1 MLTFLSRRLIASI
14 LVLFVASYIV
24 YVLAATAGDPLA
36 ELRTSTAR
44 NKQALIDQR
53 IQELQLNVPA
63 PLRYFLWLGD
73 AIRGNLGTNL
83 QGQSVNTQVAN
94 AAGVTIQL
102 LTASLV
108 LAVIIGILI
117 GITSALRQYSGYDY
131 TVTFLAFLAFS
142 LPSFFIAVVLKA
154 YVGIA
159 FNNFLG
165 APNIPWYLLI
175 IIPLVLGFLWMGIIG
190 GVAKTRWLVF
200 GIATVV

>member
-108 LAVIIGILI
+108 LAV
-117 GITSALRQYSGYDY
+117 
-131 TVTFLAFLAFS
+131 
-142 LPSFFIAVVLKA
+142 
-154 YVGIA
+154 
-159 FNNFLG
+159 
-165 APNIPWYLLI
+165 
-175 IIPLVLGFLWMGIIG
+175 
-190 GVAKTRWLVF
+190 
-200 GIATVV
+200 